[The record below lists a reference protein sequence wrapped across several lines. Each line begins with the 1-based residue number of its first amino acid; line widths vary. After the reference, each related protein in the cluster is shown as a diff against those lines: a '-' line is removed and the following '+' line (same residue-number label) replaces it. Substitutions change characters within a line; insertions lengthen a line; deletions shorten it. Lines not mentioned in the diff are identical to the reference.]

1 MTPSSPHDPI
11 ISLTALGWELQPSEP
26 ETPGARPAR
35 VMLQSRG
42 AWHVHD
48 GSRDAVATLSGAA
61 RREEI
66 APATGDWVLVT
77 GEGDG
82 TWVIVSVLPRRTV
95 VERKVAGRRSDAQVI
110 ATNVDVVAI
119 CHPCSDINERRL
131 EREVT
136 AAWQSGATPVVILT
150 KADEAE
156 EDPVSLMATVAAHAP
171 GIEVLVRSAWDAT
184 GLADLSSRMEP
195 GRTWMFFGPS
205 GVGKSTLVNALAG
218 EEIMATHEV
227 REDGRGRHTT
237 TARHLLVLPN
247 GALVIDTPGMREFGL
262 VGEDEDA
269 LRSTFADV
277 DEVLVRGC
285 RFADCAHGEEPG
297 CALREALE
305 SGRLDPE
312 RVDAWQKLRREV
324 AFMARRDDVRLQAE
338 ERRKWAG
345 ISKARRALEKQA
357 RTKGKR

>member
-1 MTPSSPHDPI
+1 MQ
-11 ISLTALGWELQPSEP
+11 ASEP
-26 ETPGARPAR
+26 DIPGTRPAR

-42 AWHVHD
+42 FWHVHD
-48 GSRDAVATLSGAA
+48 GSGDAVATLSGTA
-61 RREEI
+61 RREEVT
-66 APATGDWVLVT
+66 PATGDWVLVT

-82 TWVIVSVLPRRTV
+82 AWVIVSVLPRRTV

-110 ATNVDVVAI
+110 AANVDVVAI
-119 CHPCSDINERRL
+119 CHPCSDVNERRM

-150 KADEAE
+150 KADEH
-156 EDPVSLMATVAAHAP
+156 EDPVSLMATVTARVP
-171 GIEVLVRSAWDAT
+171 GMDVLVISAWDAT
-184 GLADLSSRMEP
+184 GLAELSSRMEP

-218 EEIMATHEV
+218 EEIMATDEV
-227 REDGRGRHTT
+227 RDDGRGRHTT
-237 TARHLLVLPN
+237 TSRHLLVLPS

-262 VGEDEDA
+262 VGGDEEA
-269 LRSTFADV
+269 LNSTFADV
-277 DEVLVRGC
+277 DEALARGC
-285 RFADCAHGEEPG
+285 RFTDCAHGEEPG

-305 SGRLDPE
+305 DGRLDPE
-312 RVDAWQKLRREV
+312 RVDAWQKLRREA

-338 ERRKWAG
+338 ERRKWAS

>member
-1 MTPSSPHDPI
+1 MTV
-11 ISLTALGWELQPSEP
+11 SLAALGWELQLAESDV
-26 ETPGARPAR
+26 PGARPAR

-42 AWHVHD
+42 IWQVHD
-48 GSRDAVATLSGAA
+48 GSRDAVATLSGTA
-61 RREEI
+61 RR
-66 APATGDWVLVT
+66 AGVTPATGDWVMVT
-77 GEGDG
+77 GDGDG
-82 TWVIVSVLPRRTV
+82 TWVIASVLPRRTV

-110 ATNVDVVAI
+110 AANVDVVAI

-131 EREVT
+131 EREMT

-150 KADEAE
+150 KADEH

-171 GIEVLVRSAWDAT
+171 GIDVLVISAWDTT
-184 GLADLSSRMEP
+184 GLDELSSRMEP

-205 GVGKSTLVNALAG
+205 GVGKSTLVNSLAG
-218 EEIMATHEV
+218 EEVMATHEV

-237 TARHLLVLPN
+237 TSRHLLVLPS

-269 LRSTFADV
+269 LSSTFADV
-277 DEVLVRGC
+277 DEVLADGC
-285 RFADCAHGEEPG
+285 RFTDCAHGEEPG

-305 SGRLDPE
+305 LGQLDPE
-312 RVDAWQKLRREV
+312 RVEAWQKLRREV

-338 ERRKWAG
+338 ERRKWAS